1 MKLKIAQCVNILL
14 LLLVTGVF
22 WGTWFSLS
30 RSIASIAPQTFLAI
44 GRIMIGNLAGPM
56 PILMPLALVSTLPV
70 LILLYRQKLL
80 KAFYLTLVGLALF
93 IVALLVT
100 LLVNVPIDGQIA
112 KWTVE
117 TLPPDWESVRS
128 RWEFYHV
135 FRTFASLTGFG
146 FILISALFSSD
157 SNPNEEFGR
166 SAERPQIPKDTRT
179 IPSTKIRQR
188 NSGGGDGC
196 MLVVLGASGCKSG
209 SYHRNSW

>member
-56 PILMPLALVSTLPV
+56 PTLMPLALVSTLPV

-80 KAFYLTLVGLALF
+80 KAFYLTLVGLTLF
-93 IVALLVT
+93 VVALLVT

-117 TLPPDWESVRS
+117 TLPSDWESVRGH
-128 RWEFYHV
+128 WESYHAL
-135 FRTFASLTGFG
+135 RTFASLMGFG
-146 FILISALFSSD
+146 FILVSAVLFTD
-157 SNPNEEFGR
+157 TKSN
-166 SAERPQIPKDTRT
+166 
-179 IPSTKIRQR
+179 
-188 NSGGGDGC
+188 
-196 MLVVLGASGCKSG
+196 
-209 SYHRNSW
+209 